1 MRSCRGA
8 SKQANLAMF
17 KLKVSGYHGA
27 CFRILTS
34 SKKSSKE
41 RPATPLLK
49 QILHD
54 GVRAPP
60 YPLRGIRRR
69 QRPVDRRGKGRRL
82 CWHVARAF
90 HRIALPL
97 FYHDLVVHSSSQSA
111 ALLNTLRAR
120 PDLAKAV
127 RTLVLPNA
135 SVHDAELMR
144 LLPGLWD
151 LDITLPPNSAQV
163 DALVAAVLILRTLR
177 TLAVR
182 KAAGTYLSQPA
193 PCALLDA
200 LADAVYTSAELTS
213 TTLAFPLSADPAL
226 TRLASALSTA
236 PALQT
241 LRTPLPSAWSPA
253 YLSVAANSMQAR
265 ICLGG
270 EEPAQSRPY
279 FPSAAPAVSTA
290 PPPRM
295 PDRRLS
301 SPAPSTYTQRRP
313 IRPTALFLH
322 AARPLTRLVEL
333 IKAGTHICPN
343 VAASA
348 GGWRG
353 GRLLFG
359 RLERWRGCGE
369 VFSCI

>member
-1 MRSCRGA
+1 MARPTPTPIA
-8 SKQANLAMF
+8 LAAF
-17 KLKVSGYHGA
+17 P
-27 CFRILTS
+27 
-34 SKKSSKE
+34 E
-41 RPATPLLK
+41 ELLE

-54 GVRAPP
+54 AVRAPP
-60 YPLRGIRRR
+60 YPHPRAAWHSSKGEQTRGRSA
-69 QRPVDRRGKGRRL
+69 PL
-82 CWHVARAF
+82 LACRAF

-97 FYHDLVVHSSSQSA
+97 FYHTLVVHSPSQSA

-135 SVHDAELMR
+135 SVHDAELIS
-144 LLPGLWD
+144 LIPGLWD

-163 DALVAAVLILRTLR
+163 DALVAAVRNLRTLR
-177 TLAVR
+177 SLAVR

-193 PCALLDA
+193 PRALLDA
-200 LADAVYTSAELTS
+200 LADAVYASAELTS

-253 YLSVAANSMQAR
+253 YVSVAANPALQR
-265 ICLGG
+265 VCLGG
-270 EEPAQSRPY
+270 EEPAHSRPY
-279 FPSAAPAVSTA
+279 FPSVAASLSPLPSPSSTA
-290 PPPRM
+290 TSPPRM

-301 SPAPSTYTQRRP
+301 SPTPTPSSYTASRSRP
-313 IRPTALFLH
+313 ILPTALFLH
-322 AARPLTRLVEL
+322 AARPHTRLVEL
-333 IKAGTHICPN
+333 IKAGTYICPN

-353 GRLLFG
+353 RAATVGAAPNPNAG
-359 RLERWRGCGE
+359 EGGEE
-369 VFSCI
+369 VFSCT